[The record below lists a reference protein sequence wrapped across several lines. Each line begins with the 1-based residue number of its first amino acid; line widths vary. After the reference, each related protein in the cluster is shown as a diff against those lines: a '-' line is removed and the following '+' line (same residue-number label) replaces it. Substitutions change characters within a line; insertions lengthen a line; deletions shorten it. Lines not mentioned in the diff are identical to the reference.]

1 MSESPRSRFA
11 APIAITAGVL
21 VVATR
26 LVIMFTIPT
35 DVEGLKAHVLEA
47 SFALNSV
54 ASVVAF
60 ALLIIA
66 LVAAHDRQAR
76 AAGVFGAV
84 AVGAAII
91 GTVFMAGDWWYE
103 AFAVPRMAE
112 VAPGAMDTFVGG
124 RLLQGG
130 VASFA
135 LLGIGWVLY
144 GIASLRAGVYP
155 AGVSAA
161 ILVGGLLSGVP
172 IGVVY
177 PAGGVVLGLAIVWLG
192 AWLLAS
198 PDTELDRVPTA
209 A

>member
-1 MSESPRSRFA
+1 MSESPLSRSA
-11 APIAITAGVL
+11 APIAIVAGVL

-26 LVIMFTIPT
+26 LVLMFTIPT
-35 DVEGLKAHVLEA
+35 DVEGLKAHFLGA

-66 LVAAHDRQAR
+66 AVAAHDRQTR
-76 AAGVFGAV
+76 AAGILGAV
-84 AVGAAII
+84 ALGAAII

-112 VAPGAMDTFVGG
+112 VASGAIDTFVGG

-135 LLGIGWVLY
+135 LFGIGWVLY
-144 GIASLRAGVYP
+144 GVASLRAGVYP
-155 AGVSAA
+155 ARVSAA
-161 ILVGGLLSGVP
+161 ILAGGLLSGVP

-177 PAGGVVLGLAIVWLG
+177 LSGGVVLGLSIIWLG
-192 AWLLAS
+192 AWLLGS
-198 PDTELDRVPTA
+198 PDTERAGVPTA
-209 A
+209 S

>member
-1 MSESPRSRFA
+1 MPESPLSRFA
-11 APIAITAGVL
+11 APIAIVAGVL

-47 SFALNSV
+47 SFAFNSI